1 MEKYYQSILQQ
12 RDYGKISLTFKDIMD
27 SKNITRNK
35 LASLSGIRFEVANRL
50 LYHGETQKL
59 DLDVLA
65 RICYVLDC
73 NVQDLLRYDK

>member
-50 LYHGETQKL
+50 YHGETQKL
-59 DLDVLA
+59 DLDVLS